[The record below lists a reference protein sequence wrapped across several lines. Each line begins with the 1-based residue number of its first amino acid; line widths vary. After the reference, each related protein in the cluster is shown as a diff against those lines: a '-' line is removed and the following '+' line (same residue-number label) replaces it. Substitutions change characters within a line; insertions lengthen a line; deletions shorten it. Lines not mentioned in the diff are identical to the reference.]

1 MPQPYNRTRLSI
13 SAVNRMKIKSLI
25 RNRTVT
31 KCFLFDEKALLIFYR
46 YVQWYHLIFQNFD
59 YKCLISLDLSVW

>member
-31 KCFLFDEKALLIFYR
+31 KCFLFDEKSLLIFYR
-46 YVQWYHLIFQNFD
+46 YVQWYHFIFQNFD
-59 YKCLISLDLSVW
+59 SKCLISFDLSYW